1 MLAQAKISCAQVLS
15 LDESERIE
23 FKSSLRW
30 DYLNQK
36 ANKQMELQTVK
47 AVAGFLNSEVGGTLA
62 IGVSDQKE
70 VLGLEPDYATFRDR
84 RSRDGFEQFTVR

>member
-1 MLAQAKISCAQVLS
+1 
-15 LDESERIE
+15 
-23 FKSSLRW
+23 
-30 DYLNQK
+30 
-36 ANKQMELQTVK
+36 MELQTVK
-47 AVAGFLNSEVGGTLA
+47 AVAGFLNSEGGGTLA